1 LVFVAITL
9 SLVVTT
15 PEVLAAFGYRQS
27 LGWLA
32 ILRWPLLLG
41 AAISALSI
49 LYRYG
54 PSRKHPRWRWITWG
68 GAIAA
73 LLWLLA
79 SMAFSWYVS
88 AFAHY
93 DRTYGSLGAVVAF
106 MVWIWLSSSIVLAG
120 AELNCEIEVQT
131 SGGVAPDAKP

>member
-1 LVFVAITL
+1 
-9 SLVVTT
+9 
-15 PEVLAAFGYRQS
+15 
-27 LGWLA
+27 
-32 ILRWPLLLG
+32 
-41 AAISALSI
+41 
-49 LYRYG
+49 
-54 PSRKHPRWRWITWG
+54 
-68 GAIAA
+68 
-73 LLWLLA
+73 
-79 SMAFSWYVS
+79 MAFSWYVS